1 MTVKIKMG
9 GGTVGQ
15 CWPNRRA
22 GDRKKRKVESQKLN
36 TNFSAQIDNVGR
48 GIEQRLKIVLGIG
61 LAFRDQART

>member
-9 GGTVGQ
+9 GGAVGTADS
-15 CWPNRRA
+15 A

-48 GIEQRLKIVLGIG
+48 GIELRWKIVLGIG
-61 LAFRDQART
+61 LAFRDRART